1 MPETKSENS
10 VYQGPPFWSYGFR
23 PFFLSAALFASVAIP
38 AWIWFLSGAEGVPM
52 HNRLREWH
60 MHEMVFG
67 FLSCVITGFLLTALP
82 NWTERPPMSGKFLML
97 LWTLWV
103 GGRVSIAASWA
114 PPLVVAFIDG
124 AFLVV
129 VGAVVWREIVVAH
142 AWDRVPLGV
151 LISLYAFA
159 NLLFHG
165 LWMSAAAVDVA
176 VRLGL
181 IVLMVLLALIG
192 GKITPSFTEDY
203 FEGQG
208 VMKQPAPF
216 SPFDGLS
223 ILLLGVTGVAWMI
236 APEARAVGYAF
247 VGVGV
252 LHLVRMSRWYGWL
265 AWRKPLVLILH
276 VGYGWLA
283 MSFLILGAA
292 MLGVGIHQED
302 AIHALTT
309 GAVGVMTLAVMTRAS
324 LGHTGRPK
332 HAGPLTLIIY
342 LLVNLGGILRV
353 FGSSLDLSG
362 SHSLVLAAGCWSGA
376 YLLFAIGYG
385 PILVGPSL
393 EEK

>member
-1 MPETKSENS
+1 MNETTTYSGS
-10 VYQGPPFWSYGFR
+10 AFWSYGFR
-23 PFFLSAALFASVAIP
+23 PFFLSAAIFVGVAIP
-38 AWIWFLSGAEGVPM
+38 AWIWLLAGAEGVPM
-52 HNRLREWH
+52 HYRLREWH

-82 NWTERPPMSGKFLML
+82 NWTERPPMSGKPLLL
-97 LWTLWV
+97 LWLLWL
-103 GGRVSIAASWA
+103 GGRVSILVSGI
-114 PPLVVAFIDG
+114 PPLILVLIDG
-124 AFLVV
+124 IFLVV
-129 VGAVVWREIVVAH
+129 VAAVVWREIVVGQ

-159 NLLFHG
+159 NLIFHG
-165 LWMSAAAVDVA
+165 FWMSGAAVDVA

-181 IVLMVLLALIG
+181 SIFMVLLALIG
-192 GKITPSFTEDY
+192 GKITPGFTEDY
-203 FEGQG
+203 FEAKGIA
-208 VMKQPAPF
+208 KQPAPF
-216 SPFDGLS
+216 SPFDGFS

-236 APEARAVGYAF
+236 APESREVGAAF

-265 AWRKPLVLILH
+265 AWRKPLVVILH

-283 MSFLILGAA
+283 LSFLVIGGA

-332 HAGPLTLIIY
+332 HAGLLTIMMY
-342 LLVNLGGILRV
+342 LLVNLGAILRV
-353 FGSSLDLSG
+353 FGPSLDLS
-362 SHSLVLAAGCWSGA
+362 STHSLVFAAGCWSGA
-376 YLLFAIGYG
+376 YLLFVIGYG
-385 PILVGPSL
+385 PMLLSPSL
-393 EEK
+393 EEE